1 MSKVMSLFL
10 SDNANRKTQ
19 KLYYH
24 FHHHLNLSF
33 FSSVII
39 VLSHIAAW
47 TFLKLESPS
56 WQWVRENHQFWFPHI
71 SRKHPRSGDFFRY
84 LIQSLWLLIFR
95 PIPHKTSDKPNLM
108 QRSLNYYYSLIEKIP
123 AQIENNILT
132 QKTTQQF
139 EQTSSG
145 MRRIIFIILGLF
157 SAVLLLICI
166 TQPFKP
172 LAQFIFVVLLWG
184 MAMSI
189 RKAPGHVSTILLVV
203 LSVIVS
209 SRYLWWRYTYT
220 LVWDDFSS
228 TLFGSLLIFAETYIW
243 LVMILGY
250 FQSLW
255 PLHRKPVPLPADQA
269 TWPSVDIMITTYNED
284 LSILKPGIY
293 SALGLDW
300 PKDKLNIYILDDG
313 NRPEF
318 KAFAEEVGV
327 HYIAR
332 PTHEHAKAGN
342 INYALKRS
350 KGDLI
355 AIFDCDYVITHPF
368 LQLTVG
374 WFLKDPK
381 LAIVQTPH
389 HFFSPDPFER
399 NLKSFRKTPNESSLF
414 YGVVQD
420 GNDTWNATYFCG
432 SSGIMRR
439 SALEKIGGLA
449 VESVTEDAHTSL
461 RLQRLGFNSAYI
473 RIPLAAGLATESLA
487 SHVAQRIRWAR
498 GMVQILRMDNP
509 LLGKG
514 LAFGQRLCYFNAM
527 LHFLSGVPRLI
538 FFITPAAFLVLN
550 AYVVYASG
558 VMILL
563 YAIPHIVHAILT
575 NDRIQGRFRHFLW
588 NEIYETVMA
597 WYIAVPTTMALINPH
612 KGRFN
617 VTPKGKVISEEHV
630 DWITARPYIV
640 LLCINI
646 AGLIAAA
653 FRLTVDPAPTILAV
667 IITTIWTLYNITIL
681 GGALGVSIEA
691 KQRRRAPRVT
701 FVMPAAISRPDGHV
715 YQCVLRNYSDKGVGI
730 QLEEPNLLKAG
741 DEITLL
747 LKRGQDEFAFPG
759 TVAFS
764 FNRNA
769 GIRLHEFTLRQ
780 NIDFIQCTFARAD
793 VWSLWQESFD
803 QDKPLKSMRDVFVL
817 DLRGY
822 YDIIEYT
829 PNRIRR
835 ILLAINKAFIWLGT
849 FLPHKPKPR
858 GHLEA

>member
-1 MSKVMSLFL
+1 MSKILHLLL
-10 SDNANRKTQ
+10 SRTANKKIERIYQ
-19 KLYYH
+19 S
-24 FHHHLNLSF
+24 FIHHQTSF
-33 FSSVII
+33 FTTICII
-39 VLSHIAAW
+39 LLQITAW
-47 TFLKLESPS
+47 TFLRLESS
-56 WQWVRENHQFWFPHI
+56 RWQWVRKNHYAWFPHI
-71 SRKHPRSGDFFRY
+71 SRKHPRPGDIFRY
-84 LIQSLWLLIFR
+84 LIQSLWLIVLYTEQKR
-95 PIPHKTSDKPNLM
+95 RMSRDLWQKGV
-108 QRSLNYYYSLIEKIP
+108 NYYYSWIEGLPKKIEDNKI
-123 AQIENNILT
+123 AKHT
-132 QKTTQQF
+132 AKF
-139 EQTSSG
+139 FRQTKSIV
-145 MRRIIFIILGLF
+145 RRVLFIILTIF
-157 SAVLLLICI
+157 SALLLVICI
-166 TQPFKP
+166 TQPFQP

-189 RKAPGHVSTILLVV
+189 RKAPGHVSTIMLVV

-209 SRYLWWRYTYT
+209 CRYLWWRYAYT
-220 LVWDDFSS
+220 LVWDDTVS
-228 TLFGSLLIFAETYIW
+228 TVFGSLLIFAETYIW

-250 FQSLW
+250 FQSIW
-255 PLHRKPVPLPADQA
+255 PLHRKPVPLPADQSV
-269 TWPSVDIMITTYNED
+269 WPTVDIIITTYNED

-300 PKDKLNIYILDDG
+300 PKEKLNIYILDDG

-332 PTHEHAKAGN
+332 PSHEHAKAGN
-342 INYALKRS
+342 VNYALKQTH
-350 KGDLI
+350 GELV
-355 AIFDCDYVITHPF
+355 AIFDCDYVISHPF

-374 WFLKDPK
+374 WFLKDAN
-381 LAIVQTPH
+381 LAILQTPH

-399 NLKSFRKTPNESSLF
+399 NLKSFRKTPNESALF

-432 SSGIMRR
+432 SSGIIRR

-461 RLQRLGFNSAYI
+461 RLQRLGYNSAYI

-487 SHVAQRIRWAR
+487 SHVGQRIRWAR

-509 LLGKG
+509 LFGKG

-538 FFITPAAFLVLN
+538 FFITPASFLLLN

-563 YAIPHIVHAILT
+563 YAAPHIVHAILT
-575 NDRIQGRFRHFLW
+575 NNQIQGRFRHFLW

-597 WYIAVPTTMALINPH
+597 WYIAVPTTMALINPR

-617 VTPKGKVISEEHV
+617 VTPKGDIIAEEHV
-630 DWITARPYIV
+630 DWLTARPYIV

-646 AGLIAAA
+646 AGLVAAA
-653 FRLTVDPAPTILAV
+653 FRLTVDPAATILAV
-667 IITTIWTLYNITIL
+667 LITSAWSLYNIAIL

-691 KQRRRAPRVT
+691 RQRRRAPRVT
-701 FVMPAAISRPDGHV
+701 FIMPAAIMRSDGHV
-715 YQCVLRNYSDKGVGI
+715 YQCLLKNYSDKGAGI
-730 QLEEPNLLKAG
+730 QMEEQDLLHTG
-741 DEITLL
+741 EEITLL
-747 LKRGQDEFAFPG
+747 LKRGEDEFAFPG
-759 TVAFS
+759 TIAYIFYH
-764 FNRNA
+764 NA
-769 GIRLHEFTLRQ
+769 GIKLHELSLRQ

-793 VWSLWQESFD
+793 VWSLWQDQFS
-803 QDKPLKSMRDVFVL
+803 QDKPLKSMRDVFAL

-822 YDIIEYT
+822 YDIIGFT
-829 PNRIRR
+829 PRKIRK
-835 ILLAINKAFIWLGT
+835 LLIDFTNAVIWMGT
-849 FLPHKPKPR
+849 FLPHRPRPRPKSD
-858 GHLEA
+858 L

>member
-1 MSKVMSLFL
+1 MSKILYLLL
-10 SDNANRKTQ
+10 SHDGYKKIEKT
-19 KLYYH
+19 YYH
-24 FHHHLNLSF
+24 FHQHDTSLFTTIS
-33 FSSVII
+33 II
-39 VLSHIAAW
+39 LFQITSW
-47 TFLKLESPS
+47 TFLRLESPS
-56 WQWVRENHQFWFPHI
+56 WQWVRNNHHLWFPHI
-71 SRKHPRSGDFFRY
+71 SRKHPRPGDIVRY
-84 LIQSLWLLIFR
+84 LIQGLWLIFFYSER
-95 PIPHKTSDKPNLM
+95 KIKTHFL
-108 QRSLNYYYSLIEKIP
+108 QRGLNYYYSWIEKLP
-123 AQIENNILT
+123 SKIESNRVAK
-132 QKTTQQF
+132 KTAMNF
-139 EQTSSG
+139 ARTSRIG
-145 MRRIIFIILGLF
+145 RRILFIILSIF
-157 SAVLLLICI
+157 SAIVLLICI

-172 LAQFIFVVLLWG
+172 IAQFIFVVLLWV

-189 RKAPGHVSTILLVV
+189 RKAPGHICTIMLVV

-209 SRYLWWRYTYT
+209 CRYLWWRYAYT
-220 LVWDDFSS
+220 LVWDDVPS
-228 TLFGSLLIFAETYIW
+228 TIFGSLLIFAETYIW

-250 FQSLW
+250 FQSIW
-255 PLHRKPVPLPADQA
+255 PLHRKPVPLPSDHSL
-269 TWPSVDIMITTYNED
+269 WPSVDIMITTYNED
-284 LSILKPGIY
+284 LSILKPGVY

-300 PKDKLNIYILDDG
+300 PKEKLNIYILDDG
-313 NRPEF
+313 NRPAF

-342 INYALKRS
+342 INYALKRTS
-350 KGDLI
+350 GDLV

-374 WFLKDPK
+374 WFLKDPN
-381 LAIVQTPH
+381 LAILQTPH

-432 SSGIMRR
+432 SSGLMRR

-461 RLQRLGFNSAYI
+461 RLQRLGYNSAYI

-487 SHVAQRIRWAR
+487 NHVAQRIRWAR

-514 LAFGQRLCYFNAM
+514 LSLGQRLCYFNAM

-563 YAIPHIVHAILT
+563 YAIPHIVHAVLT

-597 WYIAVPTTMALINPH
+597 WYIAVPTTVALINPR
-612 KGRFN
+612 KGKFN
-617 VTPKGKVISEEHV
+617 VTPKGDINVEEHV
-630 DWITARPYIV
+630 DWMTARPYIV
-640 LLCINI
+640 LLCVNI
-646 AGLIAAA
+646 VGLIAAA
-653 FRLTVDPAPTILAV
+653 FRVSVDPAATILAV
-667 IITTIWTLYNITIL
+667 LITSIWSVYNIAIL

-691 KQRRRAPRVT
+691 RQRRRAPRVT
-701 FVMPAAISRPDGHV
+701 FVMPAAIMRADGHV
-715 YQCVLRNYSDKGVGI
+715 YQCTLRNYSDKGVGI
-730 QLEEPNLLKAG
+730 HMQTEGLFQTG

-747 LKRGQDEFAFPG
+747 LRRGDDEFAFPG
-759 TVAFS
+759 TIAYTFHH
-764 FNRNA
+764 NA
-769 GIRLHEFTLRQ
+769 GIQLHEFSLRQ

-793 VWSLWQESFD
+793 VWTLWQEEFG

-817 DLRGY
+817 DLRSY

-829 PNRIRR
+829 PARVRKMLINFTN
-835 ILLAINKAFIWLGT
+835 AIIWMGT
-849 FLPHKPKPR
+849 FLPHRPKLKNYP
-858 GHLEA
+858 

>member
-1 MSKVMSLFL
+1 MLL
-10 SDNANRKTQ
+10 SHDAYKKTE
-19 KLYYH
+19 KIYYH
-24 FHHHLNLSF
+24 YHQHNTSF
-33 FSSVII
+33 FTSII
-39 VLSHIAAW
+39 IILLKIAGW
-47 TFLKLESPS
+47 TFLRLESSS
-56 WQWVRENHQFWFPHI
+56 WQRVRENHQFWFPHI
-71 SRKHPRSGDFFRY
+71 SRKHPRPGDIVRY
-84 LIQSLWLLIFR
+84 LTQGLWFILFYSER
-95 PIPHKTSDKPNLM
+95 RKKTHFL
-108 QRSLNYYYSLIEKIP
+108 QRGLNYYYSWIEKLP
-123 AQIENNILT
+123 DKVESNKATKQMVKHFELTNSILH
-132 QKTTQQF
+132 
-139 EQTSSG
+139 
-145 MRRIIFIILGLF
+145 RILFITLTIF
-157 SAVLLLICI
+157 SAILLVICI

-172 LAQFIFVVLLWG
+172 IAQFIFVVLLWG

-189 RKAPGHVSTILLVV
+189 RKVPGHVSTIMLVV

-209 SRYLWWRYTYT
+209 CRYLWWRYTYT
-220 LVWDDFSS
+220 LVWDDLPSAV
-228 TLFGSLLIFAETYIW
+228 FGSLLIFAETYIW

-250 FQSLW
+250 FQSIW
-255 PLHRKPVPLPADQA
+255 PLHRKPVPLPSDHSV
-269 TWPSVDIMITTYNED
+269 WPSVDIMITTYNED
-284 LSILKPGIY
+284 LSIVKPGIY

-300 PKDKLNIYILDDG
+300 PKEKLNIYILDDG
-313 NRPEF
+313 NRPAF

-342 INYALKRS
+342 INYALKRTH
-350 KGDLI
+350 GDLV

-368 LQLTVG
+368 LRLTVG

-381 LAIVQTPH
+381 LAILQTPH

-399 NLKSFRKTPNESSLF
+399 NLKSFRRTPNESSLF

-439 SALEKIGGLA
+439 SALEEIGGLA

-461 RLQRLGFNSAYI
+461 RLQRRGYNSAYI

-487 SHVAQRIRWAR
+487 GHVAQRIRWAR

-514 LAFGQRLCYFNAM
+514 LSFGQRLCYFNAM

-558 VMILL
+558 LMILL
-563 YAIPHIVHAILT
+563 YAIPHIIHAVLT
-575 NDRIQGRFRHFLW
+575 NNQIQGRFRHFLW

-617 VTPKGKVISEEHV
+617 VTPKGKIIEEEHV
-630 DWITARPYIV
+630 DWITARPYII
-640 LLCINI
+640 LLCINV
-646 AGLIAAA
+646 AGLIAAVV
-653 FRLTVDPAPTILAV
+653 RLIVEPSETIVALL
-667 IITTIWTLYNITIL
+667 ITFAWSLYNIAIL

-691 KQRRRAPRVT
+691 RQRRRAPRVA
-701 FVMPAAISRPDGHV
+701 FVMPAAIMRSDGHV
-715 YQCVLRNYSDKGVGI
+715 YQCTLRNYSDKGVGI
-730 QLEEPNLLKAG
+730 QMENQDLLKKG

-747 LKRGQDEFAFPG
+747 LKREDVEFAFCG
-759 TVAFS
+759 TIAYTFY
-764 FNRNA
+764 RNA
-769 GIRLHEFTLRQ
+769 GIQLHEFSLQQ

-793 VWSLWQESFD
+793 VWTLWQESFS

-822 YDIIEYT
+822 YDIIEHA
-829 PNRIRR
+829 PDRIRK
-835 ILLAINKAFIWLGT
+835 ILIGLTNAIIWMGT
-849 FLPHKPKPR
+849 FLPHKPKSR
-858 GHLEA
+858 EHLLPELE